1 MKKKTKGILVG
12 FLPFA
17 AYLIGFGT
25 LIIKELKKKEKP

>member
-1 MKKKTKGILVG
+1 LKKRTKGILVG

-25 LIIKELKKKEKP
+25 LIIKELKKKDTP